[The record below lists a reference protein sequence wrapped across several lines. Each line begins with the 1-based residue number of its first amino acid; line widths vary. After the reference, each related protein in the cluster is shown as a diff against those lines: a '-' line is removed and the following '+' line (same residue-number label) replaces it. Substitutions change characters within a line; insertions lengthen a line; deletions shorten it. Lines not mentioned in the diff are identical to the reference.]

1 MDSFDDFDGTCDPVY
16 NSLVVSFFSNWSLSL
31 NYTLKNNAFD
41 LETIVLEYFIDDHF
55 KNAVPNDQKQIASV
69 SNLNEFSANKGNSYK
84 CTSETT
90 VKLDNGVSLMFKN
103 YQGQPFAS
111 ESKSKDFDTGKF
123 RKRTFNFFQFSY
135 KTFSLKAIECAADTT
150 GTNKLV
156 PIIVGS
162 ALAVLVVLVLIAYI
176 IGRRKHRPGYQSV

>member
-1 MDSFDDFDGTCDPVY
+1 MDSYDDFDGTCDPVY

-31 NYTLKNNAFD
+31 NYKLKNDTFD
-41 LETIVLEYFIDDHF
+41 LETIVLEYYIDDHF
-55 KNAVPNDQKQIASV
+55 KNAVPNDQQQIASV
-69 SNLNEFSANKGNSYK
+69 SNLNEFSANKGISYK

-90 VKLDNGVSLMFKN
+90 VKLDKGVSLMFKN

-111 ESKSKDFDTGKF
+111 ESKSKDFDT
-123 RKRTFNFFQFSY
+123 
-135 KTFSLKAIECAADTT
+135 AIECAADIT